1 MTNQNNEKSKNGK
14 RLALILIAILLLV
27 AIAFGAYTYS
37 RYVTRDSGTGSA
49 PVAMWGYKV
58 KIGNADSDY
67 AANNNGFA
75 QNYEVREGGSNATAA
90 TDNTN
95 AVIARVTSKG
105 NIVAPGAAGAVSFTV
120 SGTGEVSAELVAAIS
135 ATAQISI
142 TVQRSGGEE
151 TITYVPMVY
160 TLTKA
165 DAEEPLVTGT
175 LGTVANYLNNGS
187 EGGQKALGQ
196 FNPGTIVTAPE
207 YTLSWE
213 WAFTGDNQTVGS
225 YTITADALDTALG
238 QIAAASGSADGITV
252 LDTAGNTWTV
262 SSSSITETFSLIV
275 TMQQTQEH
283 YGS

>member
-1 MTNQNNEKSKNGK
+1 MSNQNNEKSKNGK

-37 RYVTRDSGTGSA
+37 RYVTRDEGKGSA
-49 PVAMWGYKV
+49 TVAQWGYKV
-58 KIGNADSDY
+58 KIGNADNDY

-75 QNYEVREGGSNATAA
+75 QNYEVQEGSSNATAA
-90 TDNTN
+90 ENNTN
-95 AVIARVTSKG
+95 AVIARISSTG

>member
-95 AVIARVTSKG
+95 AVIARVTSEG

-196 FNPGTIVTAPE
+196 FNPGTIVNAPE

>member
-37 RYVTRDSGTGSA
+37 RYVTRDSGNGEAT
-49 PVAMWGYKV
+49 VAKWGYEV
-58 KIGNADSDY
+58 KIGDADNDY

-75 QNYEVREGGSNATAA
+75 QNYEVQEGSSNATAA
-90 TDNTN
+90 ENNTN
-95 AVIARVTSKG
+95 AVIARISSTG

-135 ATAQISI
+135 ATSQISI
-142 TVQRSGGEE
+142 TVQRAGGSEQ
-151 TITYVPMVY
+151 ITYVPMVY
-160 TLTKA
+160 TLTQK
-165 DAEEPLVTGT
+165 DVEEPLVTGT
-175 LGTVANYLNNGS
+175 LGAVSNYLNDGS
-187 EGGQKALGQ
+187 AGGQEVLGQ
-196 FNPGTIVTAPE
+196 FNPGTIKSAPE

-213 WAFTGDNQTVGS
+213 WAFIGENLTEGE

-238 QIAAASGSADGITV
+238 QIAAASGDADGITV
-252 LDTAGNTWTV
+252 LDTSGNTWTV
-262 SSSSITETFSLIV
+262 AASNITESFNLIV